1 MCQVTRVGT
10 LEDFTQTRNKQK
22 PKWSSSA
29 RLPVATSES
38 PSGFSVDNLQFTSK
52 PLSQE
57 MLSPGQSS
65 CCNVWDKSC
74 AGCSG
79 VPAPGWSCD
88 VITAVSCPGKKLL
101 CLSCVSGRHLEQK
114 WGFLPKVRRGLA
126 ALLPSAQHASSRAGQ
141 PSASLALILQHA
153 TFFQRRLF

>member
-1 MCQVTRVGT
+1 MSGYEGGNTCGFYTNKKQFSQSQSDPTVPDCQLLQVKV
-10 LEDFTQTRNKQK
+10 LLDLV
-22 PKWSSSA
+22 WSIYN
-29 RLPVATSES
+29 LHLS
-38 PSGFSVDNLQFTSK
+38 PYLR
-52 PLSQE
+52 
-57 MLSPGQSS
+57 PGQSS
-65 CCNVWDKSC
+65 CCNVWDRSC

-79 VPAPGWSCD
+79 VPEPGWSCD